1 MQLRTRGGLPV
12 LGSVLLAAAL
22 ALGACS
28 SGPDRRFAADAVRTA
43 DVVERINAPGS
54 LEAAAQADLAAPAA
68 GQIDRLLVADGARV
82 HQGQVVAQLSSSQV
96 DAQIRQARS
105 ALAAAS
111 SLGSVV
117 PTLST
122 GSAISLVNDVQSQV
136 ASTSQ
141 AVLNALRGILPM
153 LPEPQRGRLADQL
166 DQAQE
171 RIAKAQQRADR
182 AARQAADVA
191 NQQVDAVRRSVD
203 AATAAQRAQAAI
215 AVEVAESQRDRLTLR
230 APLSGTVQLGRSGTG
245 GGSGGVPTL
254 PSLPAG
260 AEQALQGLTGGAA
273 SAQTGPVLRTGAEVA
288 AGQTVATVY
297 DVASLTVATSVDETD
312 VALVRAGQPAVVELD
327 AFPGARFA
335 ARVRR
340 VAVAPSPSGRS
351 AAGGVTYQVDLTL
364 GEVVEAAE
372 DERRPTPRVGMT
384 ATAQIEV
391 RRARGALSVPGSALV
406 GRERGQAVFVIEG
419 GKVRLRQ
426 VRVAADGEDRVAI
439 AAGLR
444 DGERVVSRGA
454 ERLRDGQ
461 DWPGS

>member
-1 MQLRTRGGLPV
+1 MQHRSRGALPA
-12 LGSVLLAAAL
+12 SAAALLAAAL
-22 ALGACS
+22 VLGACS
-28 SGPDRRFAADAVRTA
+28 SGPDRRFAADTVSAA
-43 DVVERINAPGS
+43 DVVERVNAPGS
-54 LEAAAQADLAAPAA
+54 LEAAAEADLTAPAA
-68 GQIDRLLVADGARV
+68 GRVDRLLVADGARV
-82 HQGQVVAQLSSSQV
+82 HQGQMVAQLSSDQV

-136 ASTSQ
+136 ASTSE
-141 AVLNALRGILPM
+141 AVLGALRGILPM
-153 LPEPQRGRLADQL
+153 LPEPQRARLAGQL

-171 RIAKAQQRADR
+171 RIAVAQQRADR
-182 AARQAADVA
+182 AARQAAAAA
-191 NQQVDAVRRSVD
+191 NQQADAVRRSVD
-203 AATAAQRAQAAI
+203 AATAAQRAQAAVALEI
-215 AVEVAESQRDRLTLR
+215 AESQRERLTLR

-245 GGSGGVPTL
+245 GGGGLPTL

-260 AEQALQGLTGGAA
+260 AEEALAGLGGQAGGD
-273 SAQTGPVLRTGAEVA
+273 QTGPVLRTGAEVT
-288 AGQTVATVY
+288 AGQVVATVF
-297 DVASLTVATSVDETD
+297 DVASLTVAAAVDETD
-312 VALVRAGQPAVVELD
+312 VALVRAGQPASVELD

-335 ARVRR
+335 ARVHR
-340 VAVAPSPSGRS
+340 VAVAPSTSGRS
-351 AAGGVTYQVDLTL
+351 AAGGGVAYQVDLAL
-364 GEVVEAAE
+364 GELVEGAE
-372 DERRPTPRVGMT
+372 GERRPAPRVGMT
-384 ATAQIEV
+384 ATAEIEV
-391 RRARGALSVPGSALV
+391 RRARRALSVPGSALV
-406 GRERGQAVFVIEG
+406 GRDRGQAVFVIEA

>member
-1 MQLRTRGGLPV
+1 MQHRSRGALLA
-12 LGSVLLAAAL
+12 LGAVLLAAVP

-28 SGPDRRFAADAVRTA
+28 SGPDDRFAADAVRTA

-54 LEAAAQADLAAPAA
+54 LQAAAQADLTAPAP
-68 GQIDRLLVADGARV
+68 GQVDRLLVADGARV

-136 ASTSQ
+136 ASSTE
-141 AVLNALRGILPM
+141 AVLTALRGILPV

-171 RIAKAQQRADR
+171 RIARAQQRADR
-182 AARQAADVA
+182 AARQAAAAA
-191 NQQVDAVRRSVD
+191 NQQVEAVRRSVD

-215 AVEVAESQRDRLTLR
+215 ALEVAVSQKDRLTLR
-230 APLSGTVQLGRSGTG
+230 APLAGTVQLGRSSTG
-245 GGSGGVPTL
+245 GGSGLPAL

-260 AEQALQGLTGGAA
+260 ADQALQDLTGGAA
-273 SAQTGPVLRTGAEVA
+273 TDQTGPVLRTGAEVA

-297 DVASLTVATSVDETD
+297 DVASLTVAAAVDETD
-312 VALVRAGQPAVVELD
+312 VALVRVGQPAVVEFD
-327 AFPGARFA
+327 AFPGTRFA

-351 AAGGVTYQVDLTL
+351 AAGGVTYQVDLAL

-372 DERRPTPRVGMT
+372 DERRPAPRVGMT

-391 RRARGALSVPGSALV
+391 RRVRGAPSVPGSALV
-406 GRERGQAVFVIEG
+406 GRDRGQAVFVIEG

-426 VRVAADGEDRVAI
+426 VRIAADGEDRVAI

>member
-1 MQLRTRGGLPV
+1 MQHRSRGALLA
-12 LGSVLLAAAL
+12 LGAVPLAAAL
-22 ALGACS
+22 AFGACS
-28 SGPDRRFAADAVRTA
+28 PGPDRRFAADAVRTA

-54 LEAAAQADLAAPAA
+54 LEAAAQADLSAPAA

-82 HQGQVVAQLSSSQV
+82 HQGQVVAQLSSGQV

-117 PTLST
+117 PNLST

-136 ASTSQ
+136 ASTSG
-141 AVLNALRGILPM
+141 AVLSALRGILPL
-153 LPEPQRGRLADQL
+153 LPEPQRRRLANQL

-171 RIAKAQQRADR
+171 RIARAQQRADR
-182 AARQAADVA
+182 AARQAAA
-191 NQQVDAVRRSVD
+191 AASQQVDAARRSVE

-215 AVEVAESQRDRLTLR
+215 ALEVAEGQRGRLTLR
-230 APLSGTVQLGRSGTG
+230 APLSGTVQLGRSTTG
-245 GGSGGVPTL
+245 GGGGLPTL

-260 AEQALQGLTGGAA
+260 TEQALQGLTGGTG
-273 SAQTGPVLRTGAEVA
+273 SGQTGPVLRTGAEVA

-297 DVASLTVATSVDETD
+297 DVATLTVAASVDETD
-312 VALVRAGQPAVVELD
+312 VALVRAGQPAEVELD

-335 ARVRR
+335 ARVRL
-340 VAVAPSPSGRS
+340 VAVAPSASGRS
-351 AAGGVTYQVDLTL
+351 AAGGVTYQVDLAL
-364 GEVVEAAE
+364 GEVVEAVE
-372 DERRPTPRVGMT
+372 GERRPTPRVGMT
-384 ATAQIEV
+384 ATAQVEV
-391 RRARGALSVPGSALV
+391 RRARAALSVPGSALV
-406 GRERGQAVFVIEG
+406 GRDRGQAVFVVEG
-419 GKVRLRQ
+419 GKVRLRP

-439 AAGLR
+439 ASGLR
-444 DGERVVSRGA
+444 AGERVVSRGA

>member
-1 MQLRTRGGLPV
+1 MQHRSWGALPV

-22 ALGACS
+22 VIGACS
-28 SGPDRRFAADAVRTA
+28 SGPDRRFAADAVRAA

-54 LEAAAQADLAAPAA
+54 LEAAAQAAMTAPAA

-136 ASTSQ
+136 ASTSDT
-141 AVLNALRGILPM
+141 VLNALRGILPM
-153 LPEPQRGRLADQL
+153 LPEPQRSRLADQL

-182 AARQAADVA
+182 AARQAAA
-191 NQQVDAVRRSVD
+191 AASQQVDAVRRSVD
-203 AATAAQRAQAAI
+203 AATAAQRAQAAV

-245 GGSGGVPTL
+245 GGSGLPTL

-260 AEQALQGLTGGAA
+260 AEQALQGFTGGAA
-273 SAQTGPVLRTGAEVA
+273 TDQTGPVLRTGAEVA

-297 DVASLTVATSVDETD
+297 DVASLTVAASVDETD

-351 AAGGVTYQVDLTL
+351 AAGGVTYQVDLAL
-364 GEVVEAAE
+364 GEVVEAAG

-406 GRERGQAVFVIEG
+406 GRDRGQAVFVIEG

-444 DGERVVSRGA
+444 EGERVVSRGA